1 MSTAPIASYPP
12 PAEFVARAVAFGML
26 VVAGIAAIVVA
37 GAWWA
42 ACIAAAGLLLAIG
55 GLVISVLA
63 LLSDEQAASW
73 RASRRVALMH
83 GALAIAAIVIAI
95 VVG

>member
-1 MSTAPIASYPP
+1 MSAAPIADPS
-12 PAEFVARAVAFGML
+12 PAEFLARTVAFGLL

-42 ACIAAAGLLLAIG
+42 ACIGAVGLLLAVA

-63 LLSDEQAASW
+63 LLSAAEPAPR
-73 RASRRVALMH
+73 RAGRPVAA
-83 GALAIAAIVIAI
+83 ALAALSLAAILAAL
-95 VVG
+95 VVA